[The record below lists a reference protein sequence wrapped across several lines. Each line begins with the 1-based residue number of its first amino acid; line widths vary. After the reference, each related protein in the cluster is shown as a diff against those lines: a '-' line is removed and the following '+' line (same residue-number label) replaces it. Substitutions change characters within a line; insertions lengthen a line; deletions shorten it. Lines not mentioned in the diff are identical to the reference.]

1 MTIHTV
7 PSPDQTEGGVYKL
20 TDAQLMLLYEE
31 SFTTPRRSAPPV
43 NILGFFLRIHQGD
56 PSALTMAYQHVITT
70 NDALR
75 LRLWRLNKADAPDIR
90 HDYKSV
96 PYFHYRLRL
105 RGLRLTIAA
114 VGQPDL
120 PPIRLADEAAF
131 RDYLEQFRLRR
142 IPLLGGGPLQAAEL
156 VFIGSEDI
164 VLLMH
169 FHHLVIDGYSFKLL
183 FERLVESYESFC
195 QQRQPIGHYPSI
207 TRVIKQDEQYRQ
219 SPRLARDF
227 AYWHKQF
234 TKQPRYSF
242 PAGRTPVHSK
252 YQTVAYNLSGPLYQ
266 QCSTLTA
273 RLGVGCSNYSLLMF
287 VAAMTVYRLT
297 GRTNF
302 AMFHMSH
309 GRLDPVSLQTIGSM
323 INMIPVFYN
332 LDPGQS
338 LEQILQDCR
347 KAYVEAMLHSR
358 LPFNELIKLYPYEG
372 FRHCFNFNHAWI
384 VFSAL
389 DLEATIARTA
399 YQAET
404 IGAKNQPHQFFV
416 IINDI
421 PGERIDVQMRYQTVK
436 YNKDQA
442 TRYLDA
448 FIQTLNQVLGQPQAS
463 LSSLRPGKNGYQ
475 LQSR

>member
-7 PSPDQTEGGVYKL
+7 PSPDQTEGGVYQL

-31 SFTTPRRSAPPV
+31 SFTTPRRSIPPV

-56 PSALTMAYQHVITT
+56 PSALTMAYQHVIAT

-75 LRLWRLNKADAPDIR
+75 LRLWRLNKADIPDIR

-105 RGLRLTIAA
+105 RGLRQTIAA
-114 VGQPDL
+114 VSQPDL
-120 PPIRLADEAAF
+120 PQIRLADEAAF

-234 TKQPRYSF
+234 TKQPRFSF

-252 YQTVAYNLSGPLYQ
+252 YQTVACNLSGPLYQ
-266 QCSTLTA
+266 QCSTLTVQ
-273 RLGVGCSNYSLLMF
+273 LGVGCSN
-287 VAAMTVYRLT
+287 
-297 GRTNF
+297 F
-302 AMFHMSH
+302 AIFHMSH
-309 GRLDPVSLQTIGSM
+309 GRSDAASKQVIGAM
-323 INMIPVFYN
+323 MNMIPIFFN
-332 LDPGQS
+332 LTVTRSFIQEMQTCKIAYLDS
-338 LEQILQDCR
+338 L
-347 KAYVEAMLHSR
+347 MHSR
-358 LPFNELIKLYPYEG
+358 LSFNELMKFYFHEG
-372 FRHCFNFNHAWI
+372 IRHGFNFNHAWM
-384 VFSAL
+384 VFSSEDFASSVNL
-389 DLEATIARTA
+389 YPLVK
-399 YQAET
+399 
-404 IGAKNQPHQFFV
+404 AKTYGSPNQPHQFF
-416 IINDI
+416 
-421 PGERIDVQMRYQTVK
+421 GEFQEIRSAEMHLSLRFQTVK
-436 YNKDQA
+436 YSAEQVN
-442 TRYLDA
+442 TYLNEYLD
-448 FIQTLNQVLGQPQAS
+448 TLKQVVQQPDAP
-463 LSSLRPGKNGYQ
+463 LSSLRQ
-475 LQSR
+475 QALQPTRP